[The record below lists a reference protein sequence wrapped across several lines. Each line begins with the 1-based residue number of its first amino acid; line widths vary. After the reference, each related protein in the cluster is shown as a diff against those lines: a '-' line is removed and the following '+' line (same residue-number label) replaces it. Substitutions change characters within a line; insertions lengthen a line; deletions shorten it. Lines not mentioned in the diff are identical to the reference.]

1 MTPKE
6 YLNKITLLDQRIE
19 SNLEAIERLK
29 ARAASV
35 TSKLSDDKGQAT
47 NSLHDFTDT
56 VAKVFALEEKVNQE
70 IDQLVDLKSKITK
83 EINGMDNKVYTV
95 LLLKRYVLGRSLLE
109 IAKDMSYSYTWV
121 RHMHGEA
128 LEDFKKTYPEIFT
141 TQDST
146 QKHIKI

>member
-6 YLNKITLLDQRIE
+6 YLSKIILLDQRIE
-19 SNLEAIERLK
+19 TNLESIERLK

-35 TSKLSDDKGQAT
+35 TSRISDDKGQGT
-47 NSLHDFTDT
+47 NTPHDFTDT
-56 VAKVFALEEKVNQE
+56 IAKVLVLEEKVNQE

-83 EINGMDNKVYTV
+83 EINGLDNKVYAV
-95 LLLKRYVLGRSLLE
+95 LLLKRYVLGRPLLE
-109 IAKDMSYSYTWV
+109 IAKDMSYSYAWI

-141 TQDST
+141 TQDNT

>member
-6 YLNKITLLDQRIE
+6 YLSKIILLDQRIE
-19 SNLEAIERLK
+19 TNLESIERLK

-35 TSKLSDDKGQAT
+35 TSKLSDDKGGET

-56 VAKVFALEEKVNQE
+56 VTKVFALEEKVNQE

-83 EINGMDNKVYTV
+83 EINALENKAYAV
-95 LLLKRYVLGRSLLE
+95 LLLKRYILGRSLLE
-109 IAKDMSYSYTWV
+109 IAKEMNYSYTWV

-128 LEDFKKTYPEIFT
+128 LEDFRKSYPKVFT
-141 TQDST
+141 AQDDT
-146 QKHIKI
+146 QKHINM

>member
-6 YLNKITLLDQRIE
+6 YLSKIILLDQRIE
-19 SNLEAIERLK
+19 TNLEVIERLK
-29 ARAASV
+29 SRAASV
-35 TSKLSDDKGQAT
+35 TSKLSDDKGQGT
-47 NSLHDFTDT
+47 NTPHDFTDT
-56 VAKVFALEEKVNQE
+56 IAKVLVLEEKVNQE

-83 EINGMDNKVYTV
+83 EINGLDNKVYAV

-109 IAKDMSYSYTWV
+109 IATDMSYSYPRV

-141 TQDST
+141 AHVST
-146 QKHIKI
+146 Q

>member
-6 YLNKITLLDQRIE
+6 YLSKIILLDQRIE
-19 SNLEAIERLK
+19 TNLESIERLK

-35 TSKLSDDKGQAT
+35 TSKLSDDKGGET

-56 VAKVFALEEKVNQE
+56 VAKVLAMEEKVNQE

-83 EINGMDNKVYTV
+83 EINGMDNKIYAV

-109 IAKDMSYSYTWV
+109 IATDMSYSYPRV

-141 TQDST
+141 AHVST
-146 QKHIKI
+146 Q

>member
-6 YLNKITLLDQRIE
+6 YLSQVILLDQRIE
-19 SNLEAIERLK
+19 TNLESIERLK
-29 ARAASV
+29 SRAASV
-35 TSKLSDDKGQAT
+35 TSKLSDDKGQGT

-83 EINGMDNKVYTV
+83 EINGLDNKVYAV
-95 LLLKRYVLGRSLLE
+95 LLLKRYVLGRPLLE
-109 IAKDMSYSYTWV
+109 IAKDMSYSYAWI

-141 TQDST
+141 TQDNT